1 MKKIILFLILTLLML
16 NFNFLCVAC
25 NESEKQ
31 IGEIKEDL
39 FSILSDDVK
48 ETLKSIGIEENS
60 FESLYKVSLDNIS
73 SYFKNTLKET
83 VNNVSSEVATLFSL
97 VIIIGFIAILI
108 KDCNADYFEQLCT
121 VVVSLYSVSIAT
133 ISLGSVITVLK
144 LSSGFM
150 ISYIPIYTLVISLS
164 GNAAT
169 AFTYNSL
176 VLFFAEAVSTV
187 ISSAMTDFMGIFFCF
202 SIAFSMNSAIN
213 TSRFI
218 SSVNKIVTFVLGF
231 LSSAFASFL
240 SIRSVLSSSVDS
252 VSARSI
258 KFMISSFIP
267 VVGSS
272 ISDAYSSIIG
282 SINLIKGSV
291 AVVGILA
298 VIIINL
304 PVIIETL
311 IYYLSFSVLS
321 NISDGFICKGTGNV
335 LKGFASGI
343 RILLL
348 LCVFQMFVLV
358 ISTGIMLSFKGGN

>member
-1 MKKIILFLILTLLML
+1 MKKIFMLMFAMLWLFTFS
-16 NFNFLCVAC
+16 FNCSAHSD
-25 NESEKQ
+25 SENQLHNVKD
-31 IGEIKEDL
+31 DL

-48 ETLKSIGIEENS
+48 QALEDMGVDEENFEKLYNVSLKSVTEYFTVTLK
-60 FESLYKVSLDNIS
+60 D
-73 SYFKNTLKET
+73 T
-83 VNNVSSEVATLFSL
+83 VNNVLGEVAALFSIVAII
-97 VIIIGFIAILI
+97 VIISILL
-108 KDCNADYFEQLCT
+108 KDCNADYFEQFCT
-121 VVVSLYSVSIAT
+121 VIISLYVVSAAT
-133 ISLGSVITVLK
+133 EVLGSVITVLK

-150 ISYIPIYTLVISLS
+150 ISYIPIYTLIISLS
-164 GNAAT
+164 GNVAT

-176 VLFFAEAVSTV
+176 VLFFAEAVSFV
-187 ISSAMTDFMGIFFCF
+187 ASSFMVDYMGIFFCF

-213 TSRFI
+213 ISQFI
-218 SSVNKIVTFVLGF
+218 SSINKTVTFLLGF
-231 LSSAFASFL
+231 SSSVFASFL

-252 VSARSI
+252 VSVRSV

-272 ISDAYSSIIG
+272 ISDAYSSIVG

-321 NISDGFICKGTGNV
+321 HISESFSCKGVSDV
-335 LKGFASGI
+335 LKCFASGI
-343 RILLL
+343 RTLLL
-348 LCVFQMFVLV
+348 LCVFQMFILI